1 MKSKHKIMNDK
12 SSLQYGCYYHIY
24 NRGNNRQDIFFEEEN
39 YLFFL
44 NRLDLYMSPFCDII
58 SWVLLKNHFHLFIY
72 VKSAK
77 EIDLSKLKYTA
88 TEIPKKI
95 DVSLQFGHFFNS
107 YAKAINK
114 RFKRTGS
121 LFEKNFERKEV
132 VNKDCFKSL
141 IHYIHRNPVSHG
153 FSENISNY
161 PWSSYGS
168 LFSQK
173 PTRLNRQFVLDL
185 FLNEKSLNL
194 YLNSPLDYEDIKD
207 IIIE

>member
-1 MKSKHKIMNDK
+1 MNNK
-12 SSLQYGCYYHIY
+12 TPLQYGCYYHIY
-24 NRGNNRQDIFFEEEN
+24 NRGNNRQDIFFEDEN

-44 NRLDLYMSPFCDII
+44 NRLDLYLSPFCDII
-58 SWVLLKNHFHLFIY
+58 SWVLLRNHFHLFIY

-77 EIDLSKLKYTA
+77 EIDLSKLQYTA

-114 RFKRTGS
+114 RYNRTGS
-121 LFEKNFERKEV
+121 LFEKNFERREV
-132 VNKDCFKSL
+132 VGTDYFKNL
-141 IHYIHRNPVSHG
+141 IHYIHQNPVSHG
-153 FSENISNY
+153 FTEHIWDY

-168 LFSQK
+168 LISHK
-173 PTRLNRQFVLDL
+173 PTKLNRQFVLEL
-185 FLNEKSLNL
+185 FENEDLNL
-194 YLNSPLDYEDIKD
+194 YLNSPRDYDEIKD